1 MRKWEDIVK
10 EKLEGYGS
18 TLPEGSLAD
27 FRARRDGRTGA
38 PATKRFPLVWALA
51 PALAVLAAVLF
62 LRQPAAPD
70 EGVRL
75 VQQPAKPVPVAT
87 DSSATGTVA
96 PEASL
101 IAQADQPKVDAARS
115 RKAVPTAAQPARNVS
130 AERANDSQQ
139 DGNVSAE
146 PEIDS
151 AWAENVSPE
160 ANDPSTALTAEEETP
175 ANNPAEERETP
186 ASEPDPFEPS
196 TALAELPE
204 QSPFVPEA
212 YTANSSRVN
221 FGTTAAAVSG
231 GGLLTAAA
239 LSLLAPQAGR
249 VESVSQQ
256 GGKYGSSD
264 PVIGGSIPR
273 SVDFCFPLR
282 LGLSARVPLVGR
294 LNLTTG
300 LDYSLYTTKLTYTTF
315 TDVQR
320 AHYLGVPVRL
330 DWTLLGNKWLELYV
344 GGGLEGDICLA
355 MTLNGKSTCRDGFAL
370 SLLGAAGLQ
379 LNLSKRLGLFVEPQ
393 LSRTVPSRGRC
404 LPTYRTQDP
413 VVFTVNSGIRIT
425 FNK

>member
-27 FRARRDGRTGA
+27 FRARRDGRAGA

-87 DSSATGTVA
+87 DSSATGSAV
-96 PEASL
+96 PETAL
-101 IAQADQPKVDAARS
+101 IAQAELPKADAARL

-130 AERANDSQQ
+130 TERASD
-139 DGNVSAE
+139 SAE
-146 PEIDS
+146 N
-151 AWAENVSPE
+151 ANVSPE

-212 YTANSSRVN
+212 YTANSSRLN

-249 VESVSQQ
+249 IESVSQQ
-256 GGKYGSSD
+256 GTQYGSSD

-300 LDYSLYTTKLTYTTF
+300 LDYSLYTTKLSYTTF

-370 SLLGAAGLQ
+370 SLLGAGGLQ
-379 LNLSKRLGLFVEPQ
+379 FNLSKRLGLYVEPQ
-393 LSRTVPSRGRC
+393 LSWTVPSRGRS

>member
-27 FRARRDGRTGA
+27 FRARRDGRAGA

-87 DSSATGTVA
+87 DSSATGSAV
-96 PEASL
+96 PETAL
-101 IAQADQPKVDAARS
+101 IAQAELPKADAARS

-130 AERANDSQQ
+130 AERANDS
-139 DGNVSAE
+139 AE
-146 PEIDS
+146 N
-151 AWAENVSPE
+151 ANVSPE
-160 ANDPSTALTAEEETP
+160 AEAPAATATEETTATAEPETAVGEP
-175 ANNPAEERETP
+175 AW
-186 ASEPDPFEPS
+186 SEPA
-196 TALAELPE
+196 TALAELPQ

-221 FGTTAAAVSG
+221 FGTTAAAVTG

-239 LSLLAPQAGR
+239 LSLLAPQAGGI
-249 VESVSQQ
+249 ESVPQQ
-256 GGKYGSSD
+256 GTQYGSSD

-355 MTLNGKSTCRDGFAL
+355 TTLNGKSTCRDGFAL
-370 SLLGAAGLQ
+370 SLLGAGGLQ
-379 LNLSKRLGLFVEPQ
+379 FNLSKRLGLYVEPQ
-393 LSRTVPSRGRC
+393 LSWTVPSRGRS

>member
-27 FRARRDGRTGA
+27 FRARRDGRAGA

-87 DSSATGTVA
+87 DSSATGSAV
-96 PEASL
+96 PETAL
-101 IAQADQPKVDAARS
+101 IAQVELPKADPARS

-130 AERANDSQQ
+130 TECANDS
-139 DGNVSAE
+139 AE
-146 PEIDS
+146 N
-151 AWAENVSPE
+151 ANVSPE
-160 ANDPSTALTAEEETP
+160 AGAPAATTTEETTATAEPETAVGEP
-175 ANNPAEERETP
+175 AW
-186 ASEPDPFEPS
+186 SEPA

-249 VESVSQQ
+249 IESVSQQ
-256 GGKYGSSD
+256 GAQYGSSD

-370 SLLGAAGLQ
+370 SLLGAGGLQ
-379 LNLSKRLGLFVEPQ
+379 FNLSKRLGLYVEPQ
-393 LSRTVPSRGRC
+393 LSWTVPSRGRS